1 MTMERRTSPRRP
13 ITLAAKLTLTGDRY
27 WPCEIA
33 DFCAEGLFIKYDD
46 DVSLSIREAVQQS
59 PDLKVKVLFIDPS
72 CAKEHTMLVHPVRLI
87 QGAMGVCFIEID
99 MQAMD
104 AMLSLCAG
112 QGVKK
117 PTMHGESDQAS
128 FIIRQCNKAIA
139 EYLEPLLERYADDVD
154 AALVQ
159 AANNASSDKLCNEL
173 MDVASALKENQS
185 KIRLLTLSAVAAPLK
200 PGRASEHK
208 HAEENT
214 SQLSLIEKNE
224 FEDWLMFKV
233 MITKAETQY
242 RGLLLQLK
250 MRLDKVGIVNHLGYQ
265 NPLGPALIVYA
276 FRDVVTRFNFSSVAD
291 KTLYRT
297 FEASVVKSLEEL
309 YQALNQILIRH
320 NILPDLD
327 LSKYLSDRKPNEEP
341 ASAKQT
347 DETAKSV
354 DDNVRPVDDKVKPI
368 DNSIAALHATL
379 AERVSSKLDQGVHV
393 SPTVDSGHHSRE
405 SGNEAKHQS
414 ASLKPSPET
423 QNVQSLEP
431 PFQPNSHLNSDDL
444 SQFRAHQRA
453 AQSAYTTINNLFSML
468 DKSRQANEEG
478 LKKGAETNSANTPK
492 WSHDEVQSGLKEMQ
506 TAPQPKE
513 SGTEVPPLIRRLKE
527 KLESRTGSKKALSK
541 EQEGAVDVVDRF
553 FVSMK
558 TSQKLTEITK
568 SQLAKLEVP
577 VLKVFMRNREFF
589 EDIDSPVRA
598 VINRV
603 AQLGIKGG
611 RPNPANQ
618 KKIDGIINRI
628 SSEFEQDTGVFDEV
642 LGELDEMVDRQNLLY
657 RRNVE
662 RVTAAAEGS
671 QKVVQAKKA
680 VARQIEKRIAG
691 RKVPKAVVSLIN
703 GGWQD
708 LLSLTYIRQGEH
720 SQAWQDYLGVL
731 DSLLA
736 YGEDPTLNINLTDLL
751 KIIQEGLSSISS
763 NHMPSGHIRDELK
776 RFLVGSKEAKAEMI
790 EMPAEQALNEQA
802 DISLLTES
810 RHRGMQR
817 WVQRAQKLELGDW
830 LKYIKDPENPQYMR
844 LVWIGKGFSKFVFVN
859 HQGMKVVELD
869 LMTVAGYLQKEIAVL
884 EKDYEVPIVDESLD
898 NMVKQVYNQL
908 SFATT
913 HDELTGLVNRKEFE
927 RNIESLLA
935 QPSEVECSLLY
946 LDMRQ
951 FRIINDAAGY
961 EAGDQVLKEV
971 AKLLLDYAPKD
982 GVVARLGGNEFA
994 VLVRHASAEGLA
1006 QQYVRQISEYP
1017 FKWEEKSYELAV
1029 CVGVASAT
1037 EVASSTDKLLKM
1049 AEEACRKA
1057 KHRGPNKVESYA
1069 ADESNLSQQA
1079 QIKAKVAGFSNLN
1092 DERTLLRC
1100 QKIIPLQSD
1109 TRVKTHYEILLSV
1122 YDDRGHLIPA
1132 YEFVRT
1138 AEKYNRMQ
1146 AVDRWVVGHMLDWM
1160 TQHKAAL
1167 DAMGGISINLSG
1179 HSLNDEEL
1187 LEFIYHRLS
1196 EHDAPIEKLWFEI
1209 TEAAAISNIH
1219 SVAEFMNELK
1229 EIGCHFCLGNFG
1241 AGMSSYHFLKELP
1254 VDMIKIDGT
1263 FIKNLTTDDGD
1274 RAMVRSMTEMVHF
1287 MGKELVATQVE
1298 DMQTLDLLTSL
1309 GVDYAQGFVI
1319 EKPRLISNF

>member
-1 MTMERRTSPRRP
+1 MTMERRTSLRRP
-13 ITLAAKLTLTGDRY
+13 ITLAAKLTLTGERY

-59 PDLKVKVLFIDPS
+59 PDLKVKVLFVDPS
-72 CAKEHTMLVHPVRLI
+72 CAKEHTLLVHPVRLI

-139 EYLEPLLERYADDVD
+139 EHLEPLLDRYASDVD
-154 AALVQ
+154 AALVH

-173 MDVASALKENQS
+173 MDVAGTLKENQS

-200 PGRASEHK
+200 PGRANEHTHSEDSV
-208 HAEENT
+208 N
-214 SQLSLIEKNE
+214 QLSLIEKNE

-233 MITKAETQY
+233 MVTKAETQY

-265 NPLGPALIVYA
+265 NPLGPALMVYA
-276 FRDVVTRFNFSSVAD
+276 FRDVVTQFNFPAVAD
-291 KTLYRT
+291 KTVFRT
-297 FEASVVKSLEEL
+297 FEATVVKNLEDL
-309 YQALNQILIRH
+309 YQGLNQILIRQ
-320 NILPDLD
+320 NVLPDLD
-327 LSKYLSDRKPNEEP
+327 LSKYLSDRKKNEEQP
-341 ASAKQT
+341 
-347 DETAKSV
+347 ETKSV
-354 DDNVRPVDDKVKPI
+354 EEKAKPDD
-368 DNSIAALHATL
+368 SSSLHATL
-379 AERVSSKLDQGVHV
+379 AEKVSAKLDQGVHV
-393 SPTVDSGHHSRE
+393 APSTVTNGKPSTKPSDLKGQ
-405 SGNEAKHQS
+405 G

-431 PFQPNSHLNSDDL
+431 PFQPKGRLNSDDL

-453 AQSAYTTINNLFSML
+453 AQSAYSTINNLFSML
-468 DKSRQANEEG
+468 DKNRKNKEGGLAEVEAKNEN
-478 LKKGAETNSANTPK
+478 APK
-492 WSHDEVQSGLKEMQ
+492 WSHDEVQSGLKDMQ
-506 TAPQPKE
+506 STPSHE
-513 SGTEVPPLIRRLKE
+513 SSVEVPPLIRRLKE

-541 EQEGAVDVVDRF
+541 DQEGAVDVVDRF

-558 TSQKLTEITK
+558 TSQKLTEVTK
-568 SQLAKLEVP
+568 SQLTKLEVP
-577 VLKVFMRNREFF
+577 VLKVFMRNKEFF

-598 VINRV
+598 VLNRV

-618 KKIDGIINRI
+618 KKIEGIIHRI
-628 SSEFEQDTGVFDEV
+628 SNEFEQDTAVFDEV
-642 LGELDEMVDRQNLLY
+642 LGELDELVDRQNLLY

-662 RVTAAAEGS
+662 RVAAAAEGS
-671 QKVVQAKKA
+671 QKVVHAKKA

-708 LLSLTYIRQGEH
+708 LLSLTYIRQGEQ

-790 EMPAEQALNEQA
+790 EMPAEQAMDEQA
-802 DISLLTES
+802 DVSLLTES

-817 WVQRAQKLELGDW
+817 WVLRAQKLELGDW
-830 LKYIKDPENPQYMR
+830 LKYIKDPDNPQYMR
-844 LVWIGKGFSKFVFVN
+844 LVWVGKGFSKFVFVN

-869 LMTVAGYLQKEIAVL
+869 LMTVAGYLQKEIAIL

-927 RNIESLLA
+927 RNIESLLG
-935 QPSEVECSLLY
+935 QGNEVECSLLY
-946 LDMRQ
+946 LDLRQ
-951 FRIINDAAGY
+951 FRIINDSAGY
-961 EAGDQVLKEV
+961 EAGDQILKDV
-971 AKLLLDYAPKD
+971 SKLLLDYAPKEA
-982 GVVARLGGNEFA
+982 VVARLGGNEFA
-994 VLVRHASAEGLA
+994 VLVRHSSIDGLA
-1006 QQYVRQISEYP
+1006 KQYVRQINEYQ
-1017 FKWEEKSYELAV
+1017 FKWDDKSYQLAV
-1029 CVGVASAT
+1029 CIGIASAS
-1037 EVASSTDKLLKM
+1037 EVASNTDKLLKV

-1057 KHRGPNKVESYA
+1057 KLRGPNKVDHYV

-1100 QKIIPLQSD
+1100 QKIIPLQSE

-1298 DMQTLDLLTSL
+1298 DMQCLDLLTSL
-1309 GVDYAQGFVI
+1309 GVDYAQGYVI

>member
-1 MTMERRTSPRRP
+1 MTMERRTSLRRP
-13 ITLAAKLTLTGDRY
+13 ITLAAKLTLTGDQF
-27 WPCEIA
+27 WHCDIA
-33 DFCAEGLFIKYDD
+33 DFCAEGLFVKYDEE
-46 DVSLSIREAVQQS
+46 VSLSVREAVQRS
-59 PDLKVKVLFIDPS
+59 PDLKIKVLFTDPS
-72 CAKEHTMLVHPVRLI
+72 CAKEHTLLVHPVRLI
-87 QGAMGVCFIEID
+87 QGAMGVCFIEVDTAAI
-99 MQAMD
+99 D

-112 QGVKK
+112 QGVEK
-117 PTMHGESDQAS
+117 PSVRGESDQAS
-128 FIIRQCNKAIA
+128 FIIRQCNKSIA
-139 EYLEPLLERYADDVD
+139 EYLEPLLDHYATDVD
-154 AALVQ
+154 AALIH
-159 AANNASSDKLCNEL
+159 AANNASSDKVCNEL
-173 MDVASALKENQS
+173 MDAAGVLKENQS
-185 KIRLLTLSAVAAPLK
+185 KIRLLTLAAVAAPLK
-200 PGRASEHK
+200 PGHV
-208 HAEENT
+208 HENQKT
-214 SQLSLIEKNE
+214 EDNASQLSLIEKNE

-233 MITKAETQY
+233 MVTKAETQY
-242 RGLLLQLK
+242 RGALLQLK

-276 FRDVVTRFNFSSVAD
+276 FRDVVSQFNLPHIAD
-291 KTLYRT
+291 KTVYRT
-297 FEASVVKSLEEL
+297 FETTVIKSLEDL
-309 YQALNQILIRH
+309 YQSLNQILIRQ

-327 LSKYLSDRKPNEEP
+327 LSKYLSDRKQNEESEQNKP
-341 ASAKQT
+341 PSDHLTPDSKDNHSLHAEVADKASAKLNTKASVASISAAANKQNDT
-347 DETAKSV
+347 DSRQG
-354 DDNVRPVDDKVKPI
+354 NIR
-368 DNSIAALHATL
+368 
-379 AERVSSKLDQGVHV
+379 RVSS
-393 SPTVDSGHHSRE
+393 
-405 SGNEAKHQS
+405 A
-414 ASLKPSPET
+414 LKPSPET

-431 PFQPNSHLNSDDL
+431 PFQPQTKLDADDL

-453 AQSAYTTINNLFSML
+453 AQSAYSTINHLFSML
-468 DKSRQANEEG
+468 EKSRKVGVQDSEAVDRKDPN
-478 LKKGAETNSANTPK
+478 APK
-492 WSHDEVQSGLKEMQ
+492 WSHDELKSGLDDMQ
-506 TAPQPKE
+506 ANSSKE
-513 SGTEVPPLIRRLKE
+513 SSAAVNEVPPLIRRLKE
-527 KLESRTGSKKALSK
+527 KLESRTGTKKALSQD
-541 EQEGAVDVVDRF
+541 QEDVVDVVDRF

-558 TSQKLTEITK
+558 TSQKLTEVTK
-568 SQLAKLEVP
+568 SQLTQLEVP
-577 VLKVFMRNREFF
+577 VLKVLMRNKEFF
-589 EDIDSPVRA
+589 EDVDSPVRA
-598 VINRV
+598 VLNRV

-618 KKIDGIINRI
+618 KKIEGIIQRI
-628 SSEFEQDTGVFDEV
+628 NNEFEQDTSVFDEV
-642 LGELDEMVDRQNLLY
+642 LGELDELVDRQNLLY

-662 RVTAAAEGS
+662 RVAAAAEGS
-671 QKVVQAKKA
+671 QKVVQAKKV

-708 LLSLTYIRQGEH
+708 LLSLTYIRQGDQ

-736 YGEDPTLNINLTDLL
+736 YGDDPDLDINLTDLL

-776 RFLVGSKEAKAEMI
+776 RFLVGSKTAQVEMI
-790 EMPAEQALNEQA
+790 EMPAEQSFGEQG

-817 WVQRAQKLELGDW
+817 WVLRAQKLELGDW
-830 LKYIKDPENPQYMR
+830 LKYTKDPENPQYMR
-844 LVWIGKGFSKFVFVN
+844 LVWVGKGFSKFVFVN

-927 RNIESLLA
+927 RNIESLLGQGDA
-935 QPSEVECSLLY
+935 VECSLLY
-946 LDMRQ
+946 LDLRQ
-951 FRIINDAAGY
+951 FRIVNDAAGY
-961 EAGDQVLKEV
+961 EAGDQILKDV
-971 AKLLLDYAPKD
+971 SKLLLDYAPK
-982 GVVARLGGNEFA
+982 GAVVARLGGNEFG
-994 VLVRHASAEGLA
+994 VLVRHPSVDGLA
-1006 QQYVRQISEYP
+1006 KQYVRQIHEYQ
-1017 FKWEEKSYELAV
+1017 FKWDEKTYQLAV
-1029 CVGVASAT
+1029 CIGVASAN
-1037 EVASSTDKLLKM
+1037 EVASNTDRLLKV
-1049 AEEACRKA
+1049 AEEACRRA
-1057 KHRGPNKVESYA
+1057 KLRGPNKVDHYA

-1100 QKIIPLQSD
+1100 QKIIPLQSE

-1160 TQHKAAL
+1160 SQHSASL
-1167 DAMGGISINLSG
+1167 DAMGGIAINLSG

-1196 EHDAPIEKLWFEI
+1196 EYDAPLEKLWFEI
-1209 TEAAAISNIH
+1209 TEAAAISNVH
-1219 SVAEFMNELK
+1219 SVADFMNELK

-1263 FIKNLTTDDGD
+1263 FIKNLTSDEGD

-1298 DMQTLDLLTSL
+1298 DMQCLELLTSL
-1309 GVDYAQGFVI
+1309 GVDYAQGYVI
-1319 EKPRLISNF
+1319 EKPRLLSNF

>member
-1 MTMERRTSPRRP
+1 MTMERRTSLRRP
-13 ITLAAKLTLTGDRY
+13 ITLEAKLTLTGDCF
-27 WPCEIA
+27 WACEIA

-46 DVSLSIREAVQQS
+46 DVSFSIREAVQQS
-59 PDLKVKVLFIDPS
+59 PDLKVKVLFTDPT
-72 CAKEHTMLVHPVRLI
+72 CAKEHTLLVHPVRLI

-99 MQAMD
+99 MQAID
-104 AMLSLCAG
+104 AMLNLCVG
-112 QGVKK
+112 QDINK

-139 EYLEPLLERYADDVD
+139 EHIEPLLDRYASDVD
-154 AALVQ
+154 AALVH

-173 MDVASALKENQS
+173 MDVAGTLKEHQS
-185 KIRLLTLSAVAAPLK
+185 KIRLLTLAGVAAPLK
-200 PGRASEHK
+200 PGRSNDHK
-208 HAEENT
+208 SADESV

-233 MITKAETQY
+233 MVTKAETQY

-276 FRDVVTRFNFSSVAD
+276 FRDVVTQLNFSAIAD
-291 KTLYRT
+291 KTIFRT
-297 FEASVVKSLEEL
+297 FEATVIKNLEDL
-309 YQALNQILIRH
+309 YQGLNQILIRH
-320 NILPDLD
+320 NVLPDLD
-327 LSKYLSDRKPNEEP
+327 LSKYLTDRKPSDDRTTSKP
-341 ASAKQT
+341 ASEK
-347 DETAKSV
+347 E
-354 DDNVRPVDDKVKPI
+354 KPA
-368 DNSIAALHATL
+368 NENGASLHADL
-379 AERVSSKLDQGVHV
+379 AEKVSAKLDEGLHVASTDANRSGRGVEGKQRNLKSKRV
-393 SPTVDSGHHSRE
+393 
-405 SGNEAKHQS
+405 N
-414 ASLKPSPET
+414 LKPTPET
-423 QNVQSLEP
+423 QNVQSLAP
-431 PFQPNSHLNSDDL
+431 PFQPKTRLSSDDL

-453 AQSAYTTINNLFSML
+453 AQSAYSTINNLFSML
-468 DKSRQANEEG
+468 EKNRLVKSGAAVAEDVKNEK
-478 LKKGAETNSANTPK
+478 LPK
-492 WSHDEVQSGLKEMQ
+492 WSHDEVQSGLKDMQ
-506 TAPQPKE
+506 SSSSIDNSPSSA
-513 SGTEVPPLIRRLKE
+513 EVPPLIRRLKE
-527 KLESRTGSKKALSK
+527 KLESRTGNKKALSQ

-553 FVSMK
+553 FDSMK
-558 TSQKLTEITK
+558 TSQKLTEVTK
-568 SQLAKLEVP
+568 TQLTKLEVP
-577 VLKVFMRNREFF
+577 VLKVFMRNKEFF

-598 VINRV
+598 VLNRV

-618 KKIDGIINRI
+618 KKIDGIIQRI
-628 SSEFEQDTGVFDEV
+628 NNEFEQDTSVFDEV
-642 LGELDEMVDRQNLLY
+642 LGELDELVDRQNLLY

-662 RVTAAAEGS
+662 RVAAAAEGA
-671 QKVVQAKKA
+671 QKVVQAKKV
-680 VARQIEKRIAG
+680 VARQIERRIAG

-708 LLSLTYIRQGEH
+708 LLSLTYIRQGDQ

-736 YGEDPTLNINLTDLL
+736 YGEDPTLDINLTDLL

-776 RFLVGSKEAKAEMI
+776 RFLINSKDAKAEMI
-790 EMPAEQALNEQA
+790 EMPLQQSM
-802 DISLLTES
+802 DDQPDVSLLTES

-817 WVQRAQKLELGDW
+817 WVLRAQKLELGDW
-830 LKYIKDPENPQYMR
+830 LKYIKDPANPQYMR
-844 LVWIGKGFSKFVFVN
+844 LVWVAKGYSKFVFVN

-869 LMTVAGYLQKEIAVL
+869 LMTVAGYLQKEIAIL

-898 NMVKQVYNQL
+898 NMVKQVYSQL

-927 RNIESLLA
+927 RNIENLLGQESGTA
-935 QPSEVECSLLY
+935 ECSLLY
-946 LDMRQ
+946 LDLRQ

-961 EAGDQVLKEV
+961 EAGDAILKSV
-971 AKLLLDYAPKD
+971 ASLLLQYAPND
-982 GVVARLGGNEFA
+982 TVVARLGGNEFG
-994 VLVRHASAEGLA
+994 VLVKHSSVDGLA
-1006 QQYVRQISEYP
+1006 KQYVRQIHENQ
-1017 FKWEEKSYELAV
+1017 FKWAGKLYQLAV
-1029 CVGVASAT
+1029 CIGVASAS
-1037 EVASSTDKLLKM
+1037 EVASNTDQLLKV
-1049 AEEACRKA
+1049 AEATCRKA
-1057 KHRGPNKVESYA
+1057 KRRGPNKVEHYV
-1069 ADESNLSQQA
+1069 ADESNISQQA
-1079 QIKAKVAGFSNLN
+1079 QIKAKVAGFSDLN
-1092 DERTLLRC
+1092 NERTLLRC
-1100 QKIIPLQSD
+1100 QKIIPLQSE

-1122 YDDRGHLIPA
+1122 YDDKGHLIPA

-1167 DAMGGISINLSG
+1167 ESMGGISINLSG

-1263 FIKNLTTDDGD
+1263 FIKNLTTDAGD
-1274 RAMVRSMTEMVHF
+1274 RAMVRSMTEVVHF

-1298 DMQTLDLLTSL
+1298 DMQCLDLLTSL
-1309 GVDYAQGFVI
+1309 GVDYAQGYVI
-1319 EKPRLISNF
+1319 EKPRLINNF

>member
-1 MTMERRTSPRRP
+1 MTMERRTSLRRP
-13 ITLAAKLTLTGDRY
+13 ITLAAKLTLTRGRY

-59 PDLKVKVLFIDPS
+59 PDLKVKVLFVDPS
-72 CAKEHTMLVHPVRLI
+72 CAKEHTLLVHPVRLI

-104 AMLSLCAG
+104 AMLGLCAG

-117 PTMHGESDQAS
+117 PEIHGKSDQAS
-128 FIIRQCNKAIA
+128 FVIRQCNKAIA
-139 EYLEPLLERYADDVD
+139 EHLEPLLDRYAGDVD

-173 MDVASALKENQS
+173 MDVAGTLKESQS

-208 HAEENT
+208 DSEENLN
-214 SQLSLIEKNE
+214 QLSLIEKNE

-233 MITKAETQY
+233 MVTKAETQY

-250 MRLDKVGIVNHLGYQ
+250 MRLDNVGIVNHLGYQ
-265 NPLGPALIVYA
+265 NPLGPALMVYA
-276 FRDVVTRFNFSSVAD
+276 FRDVVTKFNFPSVAD
-291 KTLYRT
+291 KTVFRT
-297 FEASVVKSLEEL
+297 FESSVVKNLEDL
-309 YQALNQILIRH
+309 YQGLNQILIRQ
-320 NILPDLD
+320 NVLPDLD
-327 LSKYLSDRKPNEEP
+327 LSKYLSDRKQNEEP
-341 ASAKQT
+341 SERISAEDKAKQT
-347 DETAKSV
+347 TDDGASVHAGLAEKVSAKLDAGVDVTPSATASNKPPVKNDELKSKSV
-354 DDNVRPVDDKVKPI
+354 
-368 DNSIAALHATL
+368 
-379 AERVSSKLDQGVHV
+379 
-393 SPTVDSGHHSRE
+393 
-405 SGNEAKHQS
+405 
-414 ASLKPSPET
+414 SLKPSPET
-423 QNVQSLEP
+423 QNVQSFEP
-431 PFQPNSHLNSDDL
+431 PFQPKSRLSSDDL

-453 AQSAYTTINNLFSML
+453 AQSAYSTINNLFSML
-468 DKSRQANEEG
+468 DKSRLAAEGGPAEDEGKNAN
-478 LKKGAETNSANTPK
+478 APK

-506 TAPQPKE
+506 STSSSEAGAE
-513 SGTEVPPLIRRLKE
+513 VEEVPPLIRRLKE

-558 TSQKLTEITK
+558 TSQKLTEVTK
-568 SQLAKLEVP
+568 SQLTKLEVP

-598 VINRV
+598 VLNRV

-618 KKIDGIINRI
+618 KKIEGIIHRI
-628 SSEFEQDTGVFDEV
+628 SNEFEQDTAVFDEV
-642 LGELDEMVDRQNLLY
+642 LGELDELVGRQNLLY

-662 RVTAAAEGS
+662 RVAAAAEGS
-671 QKVVQAKKA
+671 QKVVQAKKT
-680 VARQIEKRIAG
+680 VARQIERRISG

-708 LLSLTYIRQGEH
+708 LLSLTYIRQGDQ

-790 EMPAEQALNEQA
+790 AMPAQQAMNEQA
-802 DISLLTES
+802 DVSLLTES

-817 WVQRAQKLELGDW
+817 WVLRAQKLELGDW

-869 LMTVAGYLQKEIAVL
+869 LMTVAGYLQKEIATL

-927 RNIESLLA
+927 RNVESLLG
-935 QPSEVECSLLY
+935 QGDEVECSLLY
-946 LDMRQ
+946 LDLRQ

-961 EAGDQVLKEV
+961 EAGDQILKDV
-971 AKLLLDYAPKD
+971 SKLLLEYAPKEA
-982 GVVARLGGNEFA
+982 VVARLGGNEFG
-994 VLVRHASAEGLA
+994 VLVRHSSIDGLA
-1006 QQYVRQISEYP
+1006 KQYVRQINEYQ
-1017 FKWEEKSYELAV
+1017 FKWNDKNYKLAV
-1029 CVGVASAT
+1029 SIGVASASD
-1037 EVASSTDKLLKM
+1037 VASNTDKLLKV

-1057 KHRGPNKVESYA
+1057 KLRGPNKVDHYTV
-1069 ADESNLSQQA
+1069 DESNLSQQA

-1100 QKIIPLQSD
+1100 QKIIPLQSE
-1109 TRVKTHYEILLSV
+1109 TSVKTHYEILLSV

-1132 YEFVRT
+1132 YDFVRT

-1160 TQHKAAL
+1160 SQHKVAL

-1241 AGMSSYHFLKELP
+1241 AGVSSYHFLKELP

-1298 DMQTLDLLTSL
+1298 DMQCLDLLTSL
-1309 GVDYAQGFVI
+1309 GVDYAQGYVI